1 MGEHRS
7 LQIKRAQIVV
17 DEQCQSMKK
26 VHTHTHTHPEGLLIP
41 RSVRPVVVVGANV
54 LILFTKPRPA
64 DDRATYALNPILT
77 MVHMYFIQ
85 LITLFGKPFH
95 QRNPSS

>member
-26 VHTHTHTHPEGLLIP
+26 VHTHTHPEGLLIP

-85 LITLFGKPFH
+85 LITLF
-95 QRNPSS
+95 

>member
-1 MGEHRS
+1 MP
-7 LQIKRAQIVV
+7 V
-17 DEQCQSMKK
+17 DEKGA
-26 VHTHTHTHPEGLLIP
+26 HTHPEGLLIP

-77 MVHMYFIQ
+77 SPHVFYTTNYIV
-85 LITLFGKPFH
+85 LKNLSPK
-95 QRNPSS
+95 NS

>member
-26 VHTHTHTHPEGLLIP
+26 VHTHTHPDSKVSQACG
-41 RSVRPVVVVGANV
+41 G
-54 LILFTKPRPA
+54 
-64 DDRATYALNPILT
+64 
-77 MVHMYFIQ
+77 
-85 LITLFGKPFH
+85 GGC
-95 QRNPSS
+95 

>member
-26 VHTHTHTHPEGLLIP
+26 VHTHT
-41 RSVRPVVVVGANV
+41 RSVRPVVVVGAIV
-54 LILFTKPRPA
+54 LILFRKPRPA

-85 LITLFGKPFH
+85 LITLF
-95 QRNPSS
+95 

>member
-26 VHTHTHTHPEGLLIP
+26 VHTHTHTP
-41 RSVRPVVVVGANV
+41 RRPPDSKVSQACGGGGCYC
-54 LILFTKPRPA
+54 L
-64 DDRATYALNPILT
+64 D
-77 MVHMYFIQ
+77 FI
-85 LITLFGKPFH
+85 
-95 QRNPSS
+95 

>member
-26 VHTHTHTHPEGLLIP
+26 VHTHTHLEGLLIP
-41 RSVRPVVVVGANV
+41 RSVRPEVMVGANV
-54 LILFTKPRPA
+54 LILL
-64 DDRATYALNPILT
+64 YLQNPGPLMT
-77 MVHMYFIQ
+77 G
-85 LITLFGKPFH
+85 LPT
-95 QRNPSS
+95 PSTQS

>member
-26 VHTHTHTHPEGLLIP
+26 VHTHTHTHTP
-41 RSVRPVVVVGANV
+41 RRPPDSKVSQACGGGGCYC
-54 LILFTKPRPA
+54 LDCI
-64 DDRATYALNPILT
+64 
-77 MVHMYFIQ
+77 
-85 LITLFGKPFH
+85 
-95 QRNPSS
+95 